1 MKIYQFE
8 RTQLLRLTTEKA
20 WDYFS
25 CPLNL
30 PEITPPNLGFKIV
43 SPVPERMYQ
52 GMLVEYTVTPFAVLP
67 VRWVTEITHV
77 REQSFFVDEQR
88 FGPYRFW
95 HHQHFFDAVPTGTRM
110 RDLVSYGLPLDP
122 FSRVIAPLV
131 QHRLECIFQYRFE
144 TLNRLFG

>member
-8 RTQLLRLTTEKA
+8 RTQVLRLTTEKA

-52 GMLVEYTVTPFAVLP
+52 GMLVEYTVTPFAILP

-88 FGPYRFW
+88 FG
-95 HHQHFFDAVPTGTRM
+95 AVPTGTRM